1 MKIQVGANLVVI
13 GSGKLAK
20 SNAVCVKAALTPAE
34 GKRRALQ
41 VTMPPDDNGY
51 CAVFTLPVKTFSTG
65 SFGCYLTGKADATFV
80 DVDLP
85 VTKEEVKSD
94 KAAAKMQAL
103 TDELLRA

>member
-20 SNAVCVKAALTPAE
+20 ENPACVKAAMTPAE
-34 GKRRALQ
+34 GKRRAIQ
-41 VTMPPDDNGY
+41 VVLPPDDNGY

-65 SFGCYLTGKADATFV
+65 SFGAYLSGKADATLV
-80 DVDLP
+80 DVELP
-85 VTKEEVKSD
+85 VTKAEVKSD

-103 TDELLRA
+103 TDELLGA